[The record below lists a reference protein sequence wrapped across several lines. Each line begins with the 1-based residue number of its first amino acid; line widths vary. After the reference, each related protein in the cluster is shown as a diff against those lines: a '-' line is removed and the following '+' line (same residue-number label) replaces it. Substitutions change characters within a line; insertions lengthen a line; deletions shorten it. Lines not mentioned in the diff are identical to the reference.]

1 MNQKKLKRLPGL
13 LASPYHPYSLPI
25 MKTNNSSPPKSVSS
39 MSVSSMSVSSMS
51 PSPMSSSHYANALK
65 NIFRSPKKV
74 PKTNKQLLHTMPK
87 GWILLDKQGNIHEN
101 RTQEEIDDDEYYLYT
116 QKQHLYMNIYTN
128 RFIDNTIFDMTKNGY
143 TYEEI
148 DAYLEEL
155 FNDEDYDE
163 HSDDEN
169 NDSQDNDNDS
179 GYDSF

>member
-1 MNQKKLKRLPGL
+1 MNQKKLKRLPGF
-13 LASPYHPYSLPI
+13 LASPYNPYSLPI
-25 MKTNNSSPPKSVSS
+25 MNTNNSSPPKSVSS
-39 MSVSSMSVSSMS
+39 KS
-51 PSPMSSSHYANALK
+51 PHPMSSSHYANALK
-65 NIFRSPKKV
+65 NIFSSPKKV
-74 PKTNKQLLHTMPK
+74 PKTNKQLLYTMPK

-101 RTQEEIDDDEYYLYT
+101 RTQEEIDDDEYDLYT
-116 QKQHLYMNIYTN
+116 QKQHHYMNVYTN

-169 NDSQDNDNDS
+169 NDSQDNDYDS
-179 GYDSF
+179 GYDSL

>member
-25 MKTNNSSPPKSVSS
+25 MKTNNSSPPK
-39 MSVSSMSVSSMS
+39 SVSSMSVSSMS

-101 RTQEEIDDDEYYLYT
+101 RTQEEIDDDEYYLYS
-116 QKQHLYMNIYTN
+116 QKQHHYMNIYTN

-169 NDSQDNDNDS
+169 NDSQDNDYDS